1 MHSKIVLLEPFLRRI
16 RRIVRQTGKDRISLY
31 AAQASFFVITS
42 VVPFVSLLLTIIG
55 LVLPTK
61 VPALSLSGEDGLSV
75 LLRTLGEGIREAP
88 GVPLLS
94 LSAVTTLWSAS
105 RGVSA
110 IRRGIETVYRVD
122 EGHSYVIHRLRSLV
136 STVIFLLSLTAAAV
150 VLLFGDTLFGML
162 GENISLLFRR
172 LRTPLFIAAMIVVFT
187 AVYVSVARR
196 STAMPSGIGSHLPGA
211 VFSSLGWMVFSY
223 GYSLYITYFPRA
235 SSIYGGLAAICL
247 IMLWLYFCMLI
258 FLFGAEVNKLRLE

>member
-1 MHSKIVLLEPFLRRI
+1 MQSRIVFLEPHLRRI
-16 RRIVRQTGKDRISLY
+16 RRIVRQTGDDRISLY
-31 AAQASFFVITS
+31 AAQASFFAITS

-55 LVLPTK
+55 LVLPRQMPDFTI
-61 VPALSLSGEDGLSV
+61 SGGDGLSV

-110 IRRGIETVYRVD
+110 IRRGIETVYRAD
-122 EGHSYVIHRLRSLV
+122 GGHSYVVHRIRSLV
-136 STVIFLLSLTAAAV
+136 STVIFLLSLTGAAIL
-150 VLLFGDTLFGML
+150 LLFGDTLFAML
-162 GENISLLFRR
+162 GDGLALLFRR
-172 LRTPLFIAAMIVVFT
+172 LRTPLFIAAMTAVFT

-196 STAMPSGIGSHLPGA
+196 SHTVPARIRSHLPGA
-211 VFSSLGWMVFSY
+211 VFSSLGWMVFSH
-223 GYSLYITYFPRA
+223 GYSLYITHFPRA

-258 FLFGAEVNKLRLE
+258 FLFGAEVNKLRLG